1 MVAAYGSPKAGSRA
15 SKEAFIAATKVSLMS
30 LCTYA
35 RELAMHAWPELVTM
49 PWVHHRT
56 AFSMLASGNTMLGLL
71 PPSSRVTRFSAGG
84 GHLGDLFARP
94 HTAGERDLADSHVRH
109 QQGPG
114 GSGGR

>member
-1 MVAAYGSPKAGSRA
+1 VVVAAYGSPNAGSRA

-71 PPSSRVTRFSAGG
+71 PPSSRVTRFR
-84 GHLGDLFARP
+84 L
-94 HTAGERDLADSHVRH
+94 LAAVIWAIFLPVPTLPLKEILRI
-109 QQGPG
+109 PM
-114 GSGGR
+114 